1 MKNKEFVYDNALKF
15 LKMLKRGKQIK
26 TRSEIERLD
35 FTMEQLESLIYEEKK
50 INEEVKKREQ
60 QIWHLRRK
68 IKRKGIN

>member
-1 MKNKEFVYDNALKF
+1 MKNKEFIYDNALKF

-26 TRSEIERLD
+26 TKIEIERLN

-60 QIWHLRRK
+60 QI
-68 IKRKGIN
+68 

>member
-15 LKMLKRGKQIK
+15 LRMLKRGKQIK
-26 TRSEIERLD
+26 TKIEIERLN

-60 QIWHLRRK
+60 QI
-68 IKRKGIN
+68 

>member
-26 TRSEIERLD
+26 TKIEIERLN

-60 QIWHLRRK
+60 
-68 IKRKGIN
+68 

>member
-26 TRSEIERLD
+26 TKIEIERLN

-50 INEEVKKREQ
+50 INEEVKKR
-60 QIWHLRRK
+60 
-68 IKRKGIN
+68 

>member
-26 TRSEIERLD
+26 TKIEIERLN

-50 INEEVKKREQ
+50 INEEAKKREQ
-60 QIWHLRRK
+60 
-68 IKRKGIN
+68 

>member
-26 TRSEIERLD
+26 TKIEIERLN

-50 INEEVKKREQ
+50 LNEEVKKREQ
-60 QIWHLRRK
+60 QI
-68 IKRKGIN
+68 

>member
-60 QIWHLRRK
+60 QI
-68 IKRKGIN
+68 

>member
-60 QIWHLRRK
+60 
-68 IKRKGIN
+68 

>member
-35 FTMEQLESLIYEEKK
+35 FTMEQLESLIYEERIK
-50 INEEVKKREQ
+50 NEEN
-60 QIWHLRRK
+60 RK
-68 IKRKGIN
+68 IKEDV

>member
-26 TRSEIERLD
+26 TKIEIERLN

-60 QIWHLRRK
+60 QI
-68 IKRKGIN
+68 